1 MTNLPDERSEGVSSP
16 AKYKTREE
24 ILERIKELK
33 GKLWLNREY
42 KKWIEEGGDMPEN
55 Q

>member
-1 MTNLPDERSEGVSSP
+1 MTNLPDERSKVLTP
-16 AKYKTREE
+16 AEKQK
-24 ILERIKELK
+24 IWERIKELK
-33 GKLWLNREY
+33 AKQWLNREY